1 LNGPVLSPRAVL
13 PILGWCAATLASIAL
28 ASVALLPVVR
38 TAAPGADAPPT
49 GTGALPG
56 VVTAPPPAANPVPPQ
71 PSASATSGPPGTKGP
86 TPPASA
92 PVVTADG
99 WTVTA
104 GADGRPVYVKS
115 FRVAG
120 GQAVI
125 RMTENRVSLVTATPN
140 PGYSV
145 QAVQNEPANLAVQ
158 FTEPHH
164 YFVIHALWH
173 NNVPFAEV
181 SEVGS

>member
-1 LNGPVLSPRAVL
+1 ML

-38 TAAPGADAPPT
+38 TAAPGAGAPPT
-49 GTGALPG
+49 GEVALPRA
-56 VVTAPPPAANPVPPQ
+56 VTTVPPPDAVPP
-71 PSASATSGPPGTKGP
+71 SDAASPSGPGASSPSGSKRP
-86 TPPASA
+86 TPPRPSLSSRR
-92 PVVTADG
+92 TAG
-99 WTVTA
+99 PSPY

-115 FRVAG
+115 FRVDG

-125 RMTENRVSLVTATPN
+125 RMTENRVYLVTATPN

-145 QAVQNEPANLAVQ
+145 QTVQNEPANLAVQ
-158 FTEPHH
+158 FTEPDH

-173 NNVPFAEV
+173 NNAPFAEV
-181 SEVGS
+181 SEVGG